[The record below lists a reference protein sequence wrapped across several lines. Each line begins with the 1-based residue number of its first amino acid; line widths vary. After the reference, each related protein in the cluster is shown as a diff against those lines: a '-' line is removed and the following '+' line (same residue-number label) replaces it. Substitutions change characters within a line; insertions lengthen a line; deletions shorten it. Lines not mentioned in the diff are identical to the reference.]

1 MVGAQRDGGKK
12 LLLPSSSLPP
22 SLLLSSQQ
30 PGFTLWNS
38 DRKNLFESSCYFH
51 MATFVIRVLV
61 FAPNK
66 FLDFFPVCKMASV
79 LCAGK
84 GESSPFCKSWNKK
97 GHFTNWG
104 RKIER
109 NRRTDRAFVEI
120 ESKEGE
126 AKWTF
131 LSFLQ
136 LSYRAPIAERWVIS
150 TSPLSG
156 LLEAFPRSPDQ
167 FVVKQE
173 ESLGASGSF
182 IGWKSESP

>member
-1 MVGAQRDGGKK
+1 VKADERSAVQRTEEVAAAAAAPGPEGMVGAQRDGGKK

-38 DRKNLFESSCYFH
+38 DRKNLFESSCYYH

-84 GESSPFCKSWNKK
+84 GESSPFCKS
-97 GHFTNWG
+97 
-104 RKIER
+104 
-109 NRRTDRAFVEI
+109 
-120 ESKEGE
+120 
-126 AKWTF
+126 
-131 LSFLQ
+131 
-136 LSYRAPIAERWVIS
+136 
-150 TSPLSG
+150 
-156 LLEAFPRSPDQ
+156 
-167 FVVKQE
+167 
-173 ESLGASGSF
+173 
-182 IGWKSESP
+182 